1 VQHRDWRRI
10 SPRFAGKAYAK
21 CFDLKDKILKGKAM
35 SEPNQSGLTDNVSG
49 LSDNA
54 AGAIAYLTFIP
65 AVIFLI
71 VEPFNK
77 SAFVRFHSW
86 QCILL
91 SVVAFVINIAL
102 SILMGIAMVMLPFF
116 VVRLLWPVIE
126 LAWFLVWLLC
136 VVNAY
141 NGKMFKLPIIGN
153 FAAKQSGN

>member
-1 VQHRDWRRI
+1 
-10 SPRFAGKAYAK
+10 
-21 CFDLKDKILKGKAM
+21 M
-35 SEPNQSGLTDNVSG
+35 SEPNQSG

-71 VEPFNK
+71 VEPFKK

-91 SVVAFVINIAL
+91 SVAAFVINIAL
-102 SILMGIAMVMLPFF
+102 SIVMGIAMVFLPFF

-126 LAWFLVWLLC
+126 LGWFLIWLLC
-136 VVNAY
+136 VINAY
-141 NGKMFKLPIIGN
+141 NGKMFRLPLIGN